1 MVSIGGDPYGG
12 WAKNFLDYWYGKRV
26 IEAVRESEKRVRLR
40 AEVKKNNPSMSRE
53 ELNAEIRRIRNE
65 QIDKEFDLLQKE
77 LTNAAEGIKKNK
89 DTTKESS
96 DKESDF

>member
-1 MVSIGGDPYGG
+1 MVSIGGGPYGG
-12 WAKNFLDYWYGKRV
+12 WAKNFLDYWYGERI

-53 ELNAEIRRIRNE
+53 ELNAEIRRISKE
-65 QIDKEFDLLQKE
+65 QLDKEFEVIDKQLLS
-77 LTNAAEGIKKNK
+77 AAEGIKKRMDK
-89 DTTKESS
+89 TKESS